1 MPLSNRSASKPVST
15 VDSEMCSR
23 CPVNRS
29 GVSETALLEE
39 RCRLQELI
47 TNGDILGAL
56 ETDITDLA
64 DCKEKSCPP
73 RERMGNVYLS
83 IREILDRDARRTPKL

>member
-1 MPLSNRSASKPVST
+1 
-15 VDSEMCSR
+15 MCSR
-23 CPVNRS
+23 CPVNRP
-29 GVSETALLEE
+29 GVSETTLLEE

-56 ETDITDLA
+56 EMDITDLA
-64 DCKEKSCPP
+64 ECKEKACPP

-83 IREILDRDARRTPKL
+83 IHEILNREAKRTPKL